1 LILNTLFLQVAVAVA
16 FAWVAAAVPAAIKQ
30 VQAQQA
36 QDQLPYQSETVVLEV
51 QVEEDQHLKTAS
63 HQVLVG

>member
-16 FAWVAAAVPAAIKQ
+16 FAWAAAAVPAAIKQ

>member
-1 LILNTLFLQVAVAVA
+1 VAV
-16 FAWVAAAVPAAIKQ
+16 VPAAIKQ